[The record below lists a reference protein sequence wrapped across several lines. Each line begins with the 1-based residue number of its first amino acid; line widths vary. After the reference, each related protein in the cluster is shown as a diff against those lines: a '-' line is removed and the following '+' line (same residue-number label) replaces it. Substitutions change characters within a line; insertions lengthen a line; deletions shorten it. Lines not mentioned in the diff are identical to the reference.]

1 MNYECLCKIFR
12 WLFARL
18 PRALIERIARLW
30 RSLMNWLA
38 MVVMVANVL
47 SCRTQQQTITSES
60 SYHQQESLARY
71 DSTRYADLTVV
82 HDTVAVLRTETLW
95 REPDSV
101 GNIYPLMTINE
112 ERSAGRQTTKN
123 IASVRVDTMGV
134 VNHRDGSLIDK
145 VNQRT
150 VPAIDEVN
158 QRTVPAIDSRASP
171 IRTWGRG
178 FAAAIIFII
187 LTIAVVIAVK
197 LLRRFSFP

>member
-150 VPAIDEVN
+150 VPAID
-158 QRTVPAIDSRASP
+158 SRASP